1 MSNFE
6 KGPVQKILWRL
17 KKDGF
22 LKTVQ
27 YLLNRSSIRNE
38 QILAEKE
45 ASSWNDHF
53 FEALGIERTAAE
65 ELLQETRNKIP
76 VLDEDVHVKSQK
88 QQSTHLLAFAALKV
102 AGFSPENILEI
113 GTYLG
118 FTTSLLSHLFPE
130 ARIYTVALP
139 SDDPVFDDYHI
150 LDGQGVDNVF
160 EQRLGRPN
168 ITVIKKNSGF
178 LWEEELPGFDLIWLD
193 GGHQYPVVAW
203 DHFYS
208 LSKLRPGGWLF
219 SDDIV
224 MPGSDGKSKNDPR
237 FDAYHTVEYYSKR
250 LQNKFEYLLKREDA
264 ATFMYAKKFVAY
276 VHKNN

>member
-1 MSNFE
+1 MSNLE
-6 KGPVQKILWRL
+6 KGYMKKILRRL
-17 KKDGF
+17 KKEGV
-22 LKTVQ
+22 LKTTQ
-27 YLLNRSSIRNE
+27 YLVNRPSIRKQQ
-38 QILAEKE
+38 QIAEKE
-45 ASSWNDHF
+45 ASTWNNHF
-53 FEALGIERTAAE
+53 FEELGADRSTAE
-65 ELLQETRNKIP
+65 HLLEETRKKIP
-76 VLDEDVHVKSQK
+76 LFDEDIHVKSQK
-88 QQSTHLLAFAALKV
+88 NQSTHLLAFAALKV
-102 AGFSPENILEI
+102 AGFSPKNILEI

-118 FTTSLLSHLFPE
+118 FTTCFLSHLYPE
-130 ARIYTVALP
+130 SQIYTAALP

-150 LDGQGVDNVF
+150 LSGQGVDKVF
-160 EQRLGRPN
+160 EQRLARQN

-178 LWEEELPGFDLIWLD
+178 LWEENLPDFELIWLD

-208 LSKLRPGGWLF
+208 LSKLRSGGWLF

-224 MPGSDGKSKNDPR
+224 MPGSDGKSKNNPR

-276 VHKNN
+276 VHKRN